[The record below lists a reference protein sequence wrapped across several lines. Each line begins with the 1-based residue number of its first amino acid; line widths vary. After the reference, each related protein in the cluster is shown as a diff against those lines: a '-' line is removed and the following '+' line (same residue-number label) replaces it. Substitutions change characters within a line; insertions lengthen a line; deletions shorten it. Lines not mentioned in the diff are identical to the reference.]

1 MNREDHDD
9 ESDYTDEDGTVPEAD
24 PKDNGEK
31 TKSKKDKKAKKEK
44 KKKKDKD
51 KGKEIELCPTCKVGC
66 VFPSYLC
73 CPWGF
78 GSKFDRVFF

>member
-1 MNREDHDD
+1 MNRDEHED

-51 KGKEIELCPTCKVGC
+51 KGKGIKLGRTCK
-66 VFPSYLC
+66 F
-73 CPWGF
+73 
-78 GSKFDRVFF
+78 

>member
-51 KGKEIELCPTCKVGC
+51 KGTEIKLC
-66 VFPSYLC
+66 
-73 CPWGF
+73 
-78 GSKFDRVFF
+78 